1 MDWSF
6 GVMTYLTWELASGG
20 DDSRVALLTDRPS
33 AGDPWYP
40 AAEHQWP
47 GYVDRVG
54 PWVLGATIDLDL
66 GVVAPSTPVEFTLFY
81 GISADTDDA
90 RAALAGVGA
99 DVFSLQESS
108 ALSDETVGVFAYRA
122 DPAQAP

>member
-1 MDWSF
+1 MTF
-6 GVMTYLTWELASGG
+6 GSG
-20 DDSRVALLTDRPS
+20 DCATVKVILR
-33 AGDPWYP
+33 
-40 AAEHQWP
+40 Q
-47 GYVDRVG
+47 
-54 PWVLGATIDLDL
+54 GAMMHSGAFDL